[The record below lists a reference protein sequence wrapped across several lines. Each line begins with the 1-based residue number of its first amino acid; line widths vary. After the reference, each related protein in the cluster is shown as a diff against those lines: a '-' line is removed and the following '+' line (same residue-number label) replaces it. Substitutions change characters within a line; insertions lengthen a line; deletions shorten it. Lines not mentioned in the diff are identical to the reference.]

1 MQYPTSLIINGSSV
15 FHCFIF
21 CCFHLIKKNNK
32 VLEFQYRYV
41 KPLRFDLHLSV
52 YFVIFCVF
60 LIISKV
66 FLNCKPAICVLHQI
80 MCGLH
85 QSLLID

>member
-1 MQYPTSLIINGSSV
+1 MQYPTSLIITEV
-15 FHCFIF
+15 LYFTVLYFYT
-21 CCFHLIKKNNK
+21 LIKKNNK
-32 VLEFQYRYV
+32 VLEFPYRYV